1 MVENGYIRSML
12 VRLLQGGEVEQ
23 GEYYVDA
30 IIQHQFVGT
39 SNLTFST
46 FEKHYYD
53 MIDSNLG
60 ELSEFLKIDSP
71 TIKGWLK
78 IKLINLSLI
87 LHNNRGVIFCN

>member
-46 FEKHYYD
+46 FEKVFVSNNGGSIFFRKKESKDGYSQNNIYYP
-53 MIDSNLG
+53 
-60 ELSEFLKIDSP
+60 KWP
-71 TIKGWLK
+71 KK
-78 IKLINLSLI
+78 YPP
-87 LHNNRGVIFCN
+87 